1 MEEEE
6 KVKKFAIAGLA
17 AGTVLAFAPAAHAA
31 ADPQG
36 LLCGFSSV
44 TDPSIEGSQ
53 TGEIDGGPLVLGTD
67 GGVYTGSLTCTIQTG
82 TNDTHA
88 EADAGSIT
96 GPTTTGVVAAGGTVT
111 YEVGA
116 DEDVWLCTSVNVQGQ
131 GTLYYDETTGTWGGS
146 SGACALAISAE
157 TPETGPIGS
166 ELDPILC
173 PILSIVFPP
182 EGDVVLPVLGK
193 IWDCPPYDA

>member
-1 MEEEE
+1 L
-6 KVKKFAIAGLA
+6 KKLVVAGLA
-17 AGTVLAFAPAAHAA
+17 AGTVFAFAPVAHAA

-111 YEVGA
+111 YEVGT
-116 DEDVWLCTSVNVQGQ
+116 DEDVWLCTSVNIEGQ
-131 GTLYYDETTGTWGGS
+131 GTLYYDETTGTWGVPA
-146 SGACALAISAE
+146 GACAHAISARA
-157 TPETGPIGS
+157 PDTGEQE
-166 ELDPILC
+166 ELLDTIIS

-182 EGDVVLPVLGK
+182 EGDVVLPVVGK